1 MKMRGSVWVVIS
13 AALLFVSSPAYAGE
27 FRIPVGGT
35 YVSNFDDVS
44 DLFIENLE
52 SLGYTVT
59 SSGSTSAGLSVQ
71 PYYQF
76 ESGLGAGVAIG
87 PIMAISAQSYSL
99 LSLPVGLDARY
110 TMFRS
115 SPVSPYVR
123 AGARYIIISG
133 DFVKGSNPGVYGSI
147 GAEFMKN
154 VKWLNMGAE
163 ISYDTSEIEMENLT
177 TNRNETIR
185 VLGVM
190 VSVFAVF

>member
-1 MKMRGSVWVVIS
+1 MKMRGSVCVVFL

-27 FRIPVGGT
+27 FRIPVGIT

-52 SLGYTVT
+52 HLGYTVA

-87 PIMAISAQSYSL
+87 PIMAIIAESYSL
-99 LSLPVGLDARY
+99 YAVPVGLDARY

-123 AGARYIIISG
+123 AGGRYIITSG
-133 DFVKGSNPGVYGSI
+133 DFVEGSNPGLYGLHWS
-147 GAEFMKN
+147 GVHEKRKMAEY
-154 VKWLNMGAE
+154 G
-163 ISYDTSEIEMENLT
+163 
-177 TNRNETIR
+177 R
-185 VLGVM
+185 
-190 VSVFAVF
+190 